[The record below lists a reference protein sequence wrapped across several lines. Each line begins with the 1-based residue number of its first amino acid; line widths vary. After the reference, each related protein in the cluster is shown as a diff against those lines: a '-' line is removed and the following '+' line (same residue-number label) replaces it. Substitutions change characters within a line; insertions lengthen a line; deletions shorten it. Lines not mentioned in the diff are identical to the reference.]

1 MLEST
6 DIRKIVRLNGMAH
19 VLQVLLGFA
28 LSCIILPQF
37 YIRKSHVY
45 FLLFYLRCDQLFSTG
60 DWGLRPMGHKERY
73 GVTISISI
81 ESKQRN
87 TNGPVN

>member
-45 FLLFYLRCDQLFSTG
+45 FFIVLLKMWPIVFHR
-60 DWGLRPMGHKERY
+60 GLRSTSHG
-73 GVTISISI
+73 S
-81 ESKQRN
+81 QREVW
-87 TNGPVN
+87 GYY